1 MTPRLSLIARFI
13 GASRSGCTAPSR
25 KSAIIDENEVAIASS
40 FLLLV
45 AILCPKRLARIPA
58 PIIIAN
64 IDEPSGRRLANRE
77 DSIAQLIN
85 AEYTAGRILSE
96 NIELPTPA
104 KKNGRSEERR
114 VGKQSKS
121 AL

>member
-1 MTPRLSLIARFI
+1 MTPCLSLIVRFI

-45 AILCPKRLARIPA
+45 AILCPKRLA
-58 PIIIAN
+58 
-64 IDEPSGRRLANRE
+64 NRE

-85 AEYTAGRILSE
+85 AEYTAGLILSE

-104 KKNGRSEERR
+104 KKNGALEANAKSTR
-114 VGKQSKS
+114 VIGY
-121 AL
+121 

>member
-1 MTPRLSLIARFI
+1 MTPCLSLIVRFI
-13 GASRSGCTAPSR
+13 GASRSGCTAPST

-40 FLLLV
+40 FRLLV

-77 DSIAQLIN
+77 DSIAHPIN
-85 AEYTAGRILSE
+85 GEYTAGHNSTE
-96 NIELPTPA
+96 NREPPQP
-104 KKNGRSEERR
+104 G
-114 VGKQSKS
+114 Q
-121 AL
+121 